1 MRNLYILLV
10 LVPALLFAGNLQPV
24 TVLPEEPQQVN
35 GSEAVPVT
43 TRQAT
48 APGARTYTVGRVDT
62 IGGTTYDWQFNGPV
76 YRMLVNSPHYGLH
89 AGWMFSATETPWAD
103 RNMRYNYFDYT
114 AGEWNW
120 LDPDYMASG
129 VSVYAERAGFGHL
142 DADPVEGVAI
152 FTAHLTSQSTSLMPV
167 LGKDLAPGTG
177 IFDYAPGEPNCDAY
191 LWPPISIDGQ
201 QTVHC
206 ALLDDATRE
215 QLYYTRVQSWPEW
228 QPPVS
233 IVGSQP
239 NPTFPDQ
246 NIAASK
252 VSQKVCVAWVY
263 SEGAPY
269 EPAYYR
275 ISEDG
280 GETWGEATEL
290 TPPPAYSGDTV
301 PSFHITSLFPWYDEQ
316 DRLHIVAGV
325 IPSVHE
331 TLYIIPAEIW
341 HWCPDND
348 PQWSKVHRA
357 GCDPINLQASV
368 GYNAAYACRPSI
380 GQDQDGNLYVAWEQ
394 FDSSNVEPVTS
405 LLRADIFAAASTDG
419 GNTWLPAVKLTEAGT
434 ASCRFPCVTD
444 QMVDLAG
451 ARYMPVIYEIDQQA
465 GFIVQGQGSS
475 TNNPF
480 VVQWVP
486 VESLGVVPGVAEGA
500 KTPARLELAA
510 NPNPFSG
517 RTVVSYALPQS
528 GVVNLTLFDAAGRPV
543 QTLFTG
549 YRPAGRYTFNLN
561 DSKLA
566 AGVYFS
572 TLTTRN
578 SSLTKKLTV
587 VR

>member
-1 MRNLYILLV
+1 MCNMYILMV

-24 TVLPEEPQQVN
+24 TVLPEEPRRVN
-35 GSEAVPVT
+35 GSGVAPVPT
-43 TRQAT
+43 KQAT
-48 APGARTYTVGRVDT
+48 APAARTYAVGRVDT
-62 IGGTTYDWQFNGPV
+62 IGGATYDWQFNGPV
-76 YRMLVNSPHYGLH
+76 YRMLVNSPEHGLH
-89 AGWMFSATETPWAD
+89 AGWMFSATEDPWPD
-103 RNMRYNYFDYT
+103 RNMRYNYFDYE

-129 VSVYAERAGFGHL
+129 VSVYVARAGFGHL

-152 FTAHLTSQSTSLMPV
+152 FTAHLTSSSGTLMPV
-167 LGKDLAPGTG
+167 LAKDMAPGTG
-177 IFDYAPGEPNCDAY
+177 IFDYAPGEPNCDGY
-191 LWPPISIDGQ
+191 QWPPISIDGQ

-206 ALLDDATRE
+206 ALIDGATQD
-215 QLYYTRVQSWPEW
+215 QLYYTRVQNWPNW
-228 QPPVS
+228 QTPVS

-239 NPTFPDQ
+239 DPMFPDH

-252 VSQKVCVAWVY
+252 VSEKVCVVWVY

-269 EPAYYR
+269 DPAYYR
-275 ISEDG
+275 VSEDG
-280 GETWGEATEL
+280 GENWSEPIEL

-301 PSFHITSLFPWYDEQ
+301 TSFHITSLFPWYDDQ

-325 IPSVHE
+325 IPSVRE

-341 HWCPDND
+341 HWCPDNT

-357 GCDPINLQASV
+357 GCDPMNLQASV

-380 GQDQDGNLYVAWEQ
+380 GQDRDGNLYVAWEQ

-419 GNTWLPAVKLTEAGT
+419 GNTWLSAVKLTEAGT
-434 ASCRFPCVTD
+434 ASCRFPSVAD
-444 QMVDLAG
+444 QMVDLEG
-451 ARYMPVIYEIDQQA
+451 RRYMPVIYEIDQQA
-465 GFIVQGQGSS
+465 GFIVQSQGNS

-486 VESLGVVPGVAEGA
+486 VESLGVAYGVAEGA
-500 KTPARLELAA
+500 KTPVRLELTA

-517 RTVVSYALPQS
+517 KTVISYALPQS
-528 GVVNLTLFDAAGRPV
+528 GEVNLTLFDAAGRPV

-549 YRPAGRYTFNLN
+549 YRPAGRYAFNLN

-566 AGVYFS
+566 AGIYFY
-572 TLTTRN
+572 TLTTGN